1 MTILNIGMCYQA
13 EVLQKNKRKP
23 SVVNVFTSIPVEIP
37 DAKEIPQIIG
47 ISCLSNTI
55 TEYREY
61 NGLPIKPMLTTKMIT
76 YDENEKKY
84 HIRNTPKE
92 ETNNISNDLKS
103 YYHNKTNKILENNKK
118 RFNGINLKN
127 INENYI
133 IINDG
138 IPNMDLPIVC
148 ENDIVKS
155 FSDNKSLKEKIIHKY
170 VSELLFI
177 DNELY
182 HLTSGPILIKNMNKT
197 HSFQKNYTIVDDRT
211 YQYSDM
217 SHTEINPLR
226 QKKSVDMFTIDMFCD
241 FLKAENKTNDE
252 LNNYSIYIDDIEPF
266 INANKNILGFILFNY
281 VFGDALRENFAISNE
296 NDISKLTEYYL
307 NKLFTEYQYKYEYQS
322 EEYSF
327 SEQLK
332 KLYDDVINSNYTY
345 DTVQKMVKYY
355 FSYTFRLKEEQ
366 NKIPNG
372 MGVKNKVYPS
382 DSSILH
388 NNRINNMKII
398 ENLNKI
404 QTYRETQNT
413 THLGLTQ

>member
-1 MTILNIGMCYQA
+1 
-13 EVLQKNKRKP
+13 
-23 SVVNVFTSIPVEIP
+23 
-37 DAKEIPQIIG
+37 
-47 ISCLSNTI
+47 
-55 TEYREY
+55 
-61 NGLPIKPMLTTKMIT
+61 MLTTKMIT
-76 YDENEKKY
+76 YDEKEKKY

-103 YYHNKTNKILENNKK
+103 YYQNKTNKILENNKK

-138 IPNMDLPIVC
+138 MPNMDLPIVC
-148 ENDIVKS
+148 ENDIVKY

-266 INANKNILGFILFNY
+266 INANKNILGSILFNY

-307 NKLFTEYQYKYEYQS
+307 NKLFTEYQYKYEYKS

-388 NNRINNMKII
+388 NNRINNMNII

-413 THLGLTQ
+413 TNLGLTQ